1 MESSGT
7 PTGDNNSQTAEDLAK
22 NTTLFDALMQLQ
34 ALCKMELDLKQTF
47 GRLLDDQIE
56 QVIKPNIKQ
65 HLQLQLKYWTDIE
78 QFKVELTADKL
89 ELEIMQLKKE
99 AEK

>member
-1 MESSGT
+1 
-7 PTGDNNSQTAEDLAK
+7 
-22 NTTLFDALMQLQ
+22 
-34 ALCKMELDLKQTF
+34 
-47 GRLLDDQIE
+47 
-56 QVIKPNIKQ
+56 VIKPNIKQ

-78 QFKVELTADKL
+78 QFKVELSADKL